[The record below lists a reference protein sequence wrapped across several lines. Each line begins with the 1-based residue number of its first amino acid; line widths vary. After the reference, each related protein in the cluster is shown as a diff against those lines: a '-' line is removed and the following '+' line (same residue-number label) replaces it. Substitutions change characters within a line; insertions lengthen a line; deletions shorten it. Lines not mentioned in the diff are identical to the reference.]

1 MILTLNIL
9 NFTLYDWLL
18 AIGLI
23 ILLAIQVVSL
33 WKKKASKTKTGLNLL
48 LWLSVFML
56 VINPSWNKS
65 VNTSKILVYSDE
77 ISNETIQK
85 TKDSLKI
92 GEVFSQKEFNRRVN
106 ENTYF
111 ASKLGKI
118 YFLGQDASPEILSK
132 IGQHFISWIPYFK
145 TDEIQDIRWKSIT
158 RKGEMQEVAGKIE
171 LSEPKT
177 IKVKF
182 GSQVLDSLKL
192 PKGFLS
198 FSLNFPTFSIGR
210 TSLNLELDQKSLQT
224 IEFYSIK
231 SQLKNILFILSNPD
245 FESKILAD
253 WLGKI
258 GNKVEIQATITKNT
272 LNNVS
277 INKTDKTFSPDIII
291 TDPSNAGN
299 SIVKKAFSEGK
310 SVLFINFE
318 NPDLAAKS
326 INQNLGTKWKLK
338 RTSTQENRPI
348 SQEITAY
355 PYEFEPNILQKCVSD
370 YPIAIQKKTG
380 KVGISLLNETF
391 PLMLSGDSLTYAR
404 IWQSAFQALNPSF
417 DNNIEINAP
426 IFQDVKKEILLNS
439 SNWQSKLDIEN
450 DTIKT
455 SQSAINP
462 ASSRTTYTFRKTGW
476 QPFQDSLEVYVEAKQ
491 SSLAKASL
499 LKPYLKSNEISA
511 GSEQKLQA
519 NLPEWAWFL
528 IILLILAGLW
538 VEAKVG

>member
-1 MILTLNIL
+1 MIQNTL

-18 AIGLI
+18 TIGLL
-23 ILLAIQVVSL
+23 ILLAIQLLSL
-33 WKKKASKTKTGLNLL
+33 WKKNASKTKIGLNLL
-48 LWLSVFML
+48 LWLSVCML
-56 VINPSWNKS
+56 VINPSWTKS
-65 VNTSKILVYSDE
+65 VDTSKILIYSE
-77 ISNETIQK
+77 GISNETIQK

-92 GEVFSQKEFNRRVN
+92 GEVFSQKELNRRVY
-106 ENTYF
+106 ENIDFT
-111 ASKLGKI
+111 SKLGKI

-132 IGQHFISWIPYFK
+132 LGQNPISWIPYFK
-145 TDEIQDIRWKSIT
+145 TDEIQNIRWKSIT

-182 GSQVLDSLKL
+182 GHQVLDSLKI
-192 PKGFLS
+192 PKGFSS

-210 TSLNLELDQKSLQT
+210 TSLNLELDQKLLQT
-224 IEFYSIK
+224 IDFYGIK
-231 SQLKNILFILSNPD
+231 NQPNNILFILSNPD
-245 FESKILAD
+245 FESKTLAD
-253 WLGKI
+253 FLGKS
-258 GNKVEIQATITKNT
+258 GNKVEIQTTIAKNT
-272 LNNVS
+272 LNKVS
-277 INKTDKTFSPDIII
+277 INESDKTFSPDIII

-299 SIVKKAFSEGK
+299 SLVKKAFTEGN
-310 SVLFINFE
+310 SILFINLE

-348 SQEITAY
+348 SQELTAY
-355 PYEFEPNILQKCVSD
+355 PYEFEPSMLQKSVFD

-439 SNWQSKLDIEN
+439 SDWQSKLSIAN

-462 ASSRTTYTFRKTGW
+462 ASSRTTYTFRKTSW
-476 QPFQDSLEVYVEAKQ
+476 QSFQDSLEVYVEANQ
-491 SSLAKASL
+491 SALARANL
-499 LKPYLKSNEISA
+499 IKPYLKSDPISA
-511 GSEQKLQA
+511 DSEQKLQV

-528 IILLILAGLW
+528 IILLILVGVW
-538 VEAKVG
+538 VEAKV

>member
-1 MILTLNIL
+1 
-9 NFTLYDWLL
+9 
-18 AIGLI
+18 LI
-23 ILLAIQVVSL
+23 
-33 WKKKASKTKTGLNLL
+33 
-48 LWLSVFML
+48 
-56 VINPSWNKS
+56 
-65 VNTSKILVYSDE
+65 YSE
-77 ISNETIQK
+77 GISNKTIQK
-85 TKDSLKI
+85 TKASLKI
-92 GEVFSQKEFNRRVN
+92 GEVFSQKEFTRRVY
-106 ENTYF
+106 ENIDFT
-111 ASKLGKI
+111 SKLGKI
-118 YFLGQDASPEILSK
+118 YFLGQDASAEILSK
-132 IGQHFISWIPYFK
+132 LGQNQISWIPYFK
-145 TDEIQDIRWKSIT
+145 TDEIQNIRWKSIT

-182 GSQVLDSLKL
+182 GHQVLDSLKL
-192 PKGFLS
+192 PKGFSS

-210 TSLNLELDQKSLQT
+210 TSLDLELDQKLLQT
-224 IEFYSIK
+224 IDFYSIK
-231 SQLKNILFILSNPD
+231 NQPQNILFILSNPD

-253 WLGKI
+253 FLGKS
-258 GNKVEIQATITKNT
+258 GNKVEIQTSIAKNT

-277 INKTDKTFSPDIII
+277 INKNDKTFSPDIII
-291 TDPSNAGN
+291 TDPSNADN
-299 SIVKKAFSEGK
+299 SLVKKVFTEGK
-310 SVLFINFE
+310 SILFINFE
-318 NPDLAAKS
+318 NPDLEVKT

-338 RTSTQENRPI
+338 RTSTQENRLI
-348 SQEITAY
+348 SQELMAH
-355 PYEFEPNILQKCVSD
+355 PYEFEPNILQKSVFD

-417 DNNIEINAP
+417 DNNTEINAP
-426 IFQDVKKEILLNS
+426 IFQDVKEEILLNF
-439 SNWQSKLDIEN
+439 SNWQNKLSIAN

-455 SQSAINP
+455 TQSAINP

-476 QPFQDSLEVYVEAKQ
+476 QSFQDSLEVYVEANQ
-491 SSLAKASL
+491 CALAKANL
-499 LKPYLKSNEISA
+499 IKPYLKSYAISA